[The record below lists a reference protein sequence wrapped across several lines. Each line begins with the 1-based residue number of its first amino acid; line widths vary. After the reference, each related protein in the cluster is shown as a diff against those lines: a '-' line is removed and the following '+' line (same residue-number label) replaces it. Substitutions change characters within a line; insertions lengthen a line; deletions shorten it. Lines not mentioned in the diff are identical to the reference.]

1 LDQSLL
7 KHILNF
13 ELKGIG
19 NPSQAY
25 SSAKTR
31 GLLSKQTATQNTSA
45 ETKVSQ
51 RQLVLAIVTNPAR
64 NDSRVL
70 KQAKSLLAAGYD
82 VVIYAAS
89 DPHLPKEETWE
100 GIKFRRFPMLDMNV
114 AVSASTISRALS
126 LFGSEQALMKKKF
139 DYVFGLKAQAE
150 EAHLVYRKARQ
161 SQTAFRWI
169 LEALRLKASRKES
182 AKATFAATKKIRKQA
197 FLEFRQ
203 AYDNELV
210 YLKHFLITL
219 NCLSFGL
226 KDTPNFI
233 HSHDLYPLAVSTMFA
248 RECGAKVIYDAHEL
262 EVERMPAMTE
272 EQKRFTASIEDHLI
286 GQCDEM
292 ITVCDS
298 IAGVYRER
306 TGRTP
311 TVIFN
316 SPDTRVAVETTCGLR
331 AATGL
336 GKQVPLIAYTGG
348 VGREGRGLHLV
359 LQAMLLLP
367 DFHFVI
373 LGPRHVKNDEW
384 LLEQAKAIGVSQ
396 RVHLLPPVPADQVI
410 HATKDADIGV
420 CPIQDASLSYRFSMP
435 NKLFEMV
442 LAGLPI
448 AVSDL
453 PEMGRFVEK
462 NKIGMTM
469 DQTNPK
475 SIADTLK
482 AVYDNRNVL
491 RLREPTLKKL
501 ILSYCWQA
509 QEKKLINLYSRV
521 TA

>member
-1 LDQSLL
+1 MSSGVDNSEA
-7 KHILNF
+7 KRISNF
-13 ELKGIG
+13 GHEGIR
-19 NPSQAY
+19 NPTQAY
-25 SSAKTR
+25 SYEKSRA
-31 GLLSKQTATQNTSA
+31 LSKQIAARKTGV
-45 ETKVSQ
+45 ETKVCQ

-82 VVIYAAS
+82 VVIYAAF
-89 DPHLPKEETWE
+89 DRNLPTEETCE
-100 GIKFRRFPMLDMNV
+100 GIKFRRFPMFDINV
-114 AVSASTISRALS
+114 GVSSSTISRALS
-126 LFGSEQALMKKKF
+126 LFGPEQVLIKKKF
-139 DYVFGLKAQAE
+139 NHIVGLKALAEQADL
-150 EAHLVYRKARQ
+150 AYRQARRFRDVLGWFR
-161 SQTAFRWI
+161 TAFR
-169 LEALRLKASRKES
+169 LGYPPEKSSRTTYAA
-182 AKATFAATKKIRKQA
+182 AKAIRKHA

-203 AYDNELV
+203 ACDKEFIYI
-210 YLKHFLITL
+210 KHFLFTL

-226 KDTPNFI
+226 QDTPKII

-262 EVERMPAMTE
+262 EVERMPVMSK

-286 GQCDEM
+286 NQCDEM
-292 ITVCDS
+292 MTVCDS
-298 IAGVYRER
+298 IAGIYRER

-316 SPDTRVAVETTCGLR
+316 SPDTRVAVDTTFGLR

-336 GKQVPLIAYTGG
+336 GEQVPLIAYTGG

-359 LQAMLLLP
+359 MEAMLLLP
-367 DFHFVI
+367 DFHLAI
-373 LGPRHVKNDEW
+373 LGPRHVTNDEW
-384 LLEQAKAIGVSQ
+384 LLEQAKIIGVSH

-435 NKLFEMV
+435 NKLFEMA
-442 LAGLPI
+442 LSGLPI
-448 AVSDL
+448 AVSGL

-462 NKIGMTM
+462 NKLGMTM
-469 DQTNPK
+469 DQTNPN

-482 AVYDNRNVL
+482 AVYDNRDAL
-491 RLREPTLKKL
+491 RLKDPALKKL

-509 QEKKLINLYSRV
+509 QEKN
-521 TA
+521 